1 MHSVSAELC
10 AQWRNHVRE
19 KTTEFVQ
26 GIKRTKVSG
35 EASMQNSRQRRAL
48 VGTRR
53 AGHRVGTSTLLGD
66 PCSAAASLDP
76 ANRSTGGFYQLF
88 SGRPNSVPDPFEL
101 FHRLP
106 AVTVRTPTG
115 QKGNNRSIA
124 YLLSNFT
131 RSISCSKP
139 CPAPSAHLLFFQ

>member
-76 ANRSTGGFYQLF
+76 ANRSTGGFYRLF
-88 SGRPNSVPDPFEL
+88 RGRPILCRILSSFFTACPPSQL
-101 FHRLP
+101 GRHRSEGQQSLHCLP
-106 AVTVRTPTG
+106 
-115 QKGNNRSIA
+115 S
-124 YLLSNFT
+124 
-131 RSISCSKP
+131 
-139 CPAPSAHLLFFQ
+139 

>member
-76 ANRSTGGFYQLF
+76 ANRSTGGFYRLF
-88 SGRPNSVPDPFEL
+88 RAGSFRAFSP
-101 FHRLP
+101 P
-106 AVTVRTPTG
+106 ARTPSHLVTVA
-115 QKGNNRSIA
+115 NHI
-124 YLLSNFT
+124 
-131 RSISCSKP
+131 
-139 CPAPSAHLLFFQ
+139 